1 MKAFQAAV
9 YRLVRQIPRGQVA
22 TYGQIA
28 ALLGYPRAA
37 RAVGQAMRDVPPYAA
52 TGSRPSMGRRNRG
65 VSATGMLPW
74 HRVVNAQG
82 GISLRRNVGSMLTQR
97 LLLEQ
102 EGVVVRRGRIRLP
115 QYRWRGPG
123 RTRPLAIAALER
135 L

>member
-1 MKAFQAAV
+1 MKAFHAAV
-9 YRLVRQIPRGQVA
+9 YRLVRRIPRGRVA

-37 RAVGQAMRDVPPYAA
+37 RAVGQAMKHAPA
-52 TGSRPSMGRRNRG
+52 G
-65 VSATGMLPW
+65 LPW

-82 GISLRRNVGSMLTQR
+82 GISRRANIGGMMTQR

-102 EGVVVRRGRIRLP
+102 DGVRVRRGRVRLREH
-115 QYRWRGPG
+115 RWTGG
-123 RTRPLAIAALER
+123 GGGRPLAIAVLER